1 MSNLAANKKIM
12 GLKVA
17 LMGRTSILAKDS
29 IVRFRPAM
37 TKLTIN
43 ILLELAKL
51 ELRHTEQQ
59 MAQKLISTAIKKKL
73 QLKRQNLKLLKK
85 LESRKKRTK
94 LQP

>member
-1 MSNLAANKKIM
+1 MNKKTM

-43 ILLELAKL
+43 ILPELAKL
-51 ELRHTEQQ
+51 ELRQTEQQ
-59 MAQKLISTAIKKKL
+59 MAQKLISTVMIAKA
-73 QLKRQNLKLLKK
+73 QLKRQNLKPLKK
-85 LESRKKRTK
+85 LANQRKRTN
-94 LQP
+94 LAL